1 MGVLSR
7 QRPLAQAR
15 PEDPETHPPT
25 TSKAR
30 SPCEKSQRLLAIF
43 LLECFFL
50 YFCAIRELKAKEI
63 LAPQDFANLLQFLNC
78 ESTAL

>member
-7 QRPLAQAR
+7 QRPLARVR
-15 PEDPETHPPT
+15 PEDPENHPPYHQEGEKPMREIA
-25 TSKAR
+25 KASR
-30 SPCEKSQRLLAIF
+30 HFFALML
-43 LLECFFL
+43 FL